1 MPRVAT
7 EVTMCFG
14 PPTVRSSMSEVSQLL
29 VGCVACG
36 DGGSTPSLWHSYR
49 GKPHGT
55 IDDVGGGPGVHETLP
70 TSRTRRVFM
79 TLGSA
84 AKKAS
89 EEPEQRRGT
98 PGERTTRSR
107 VIGFFAG
114 PLLGLLL
121 FLVLPE
127 MPLPLE
133 EGATESVMSL
143 NGSIV
148 AAVTA
153 WIAIWWATEPIPI
166 PATSLLPLVL
176 FPLFIDGVGVE
187 DVSPSYGSDVIFLFM
202 GGFMLALPMPR
213 WDLHRR
219 GRDDVAGRTVGGR
232 SGHPVA

>member
-1 MPRVAT
+1 
-7 EVTMCFG
+7 
-14 PPTVRSSMSEVSQLL
+14 
-29 VGCVACG
+29 
-36 DGGSTPSLWHSYR
+36 
-49 GKPHGT
+49 
-55 IDDVGGGPGVHETLP
+55 
-70 TSRTRRVFM
+70 M

-89 EEPEQRRGT
+89 EETEQRRGT

-133 EGATESVMSL
+133 EGETESVMSL

-202 GGFMLALPMPR
+202 GGFIDRKSTRLNSSHVAISYAVFCLKKKNKR
-213 WDLHRR
+213 NK
-219 GRDDVAGRTVGGR
+219 DDTYIATCNIF
-232 SGHPVA
+232 